1 MSDSNYFVIW
11 KGVKSGPYA
20 REQLEAEFSEGR
32 MGLVRTVLSGSTMIP
47 ARDFVSDLET
57 IRREEQLVEQ
67 LRQEKQRAE
76 RDRLESN
83 RREEQHLQQLEET
96 SQRPAGKTTPPPIP
110 DINPWAP
117 QRKEASRDHSN
128 QTNTAPKDQLPLVGK
143 FPLDH
148 FLLPA
153 GCFFCAITFISGNLL
168 REGAA
173 LAALGFGISLL
184 VRRRITTGIIMIAVA
199 VCAYGLG
206 LLLTDLIHDYM
217 TKNYPH

>member
-1 MSDSNYFVIW
+1 M
-11 KGVKSGPYA
+11 
-20 REQLEAEFSEGR
+20 
-32 MGLVRTVLSGSTMIP
+32 TP

-57 IRREEQLVEQ
+57 ARREEQLEEQ
-67 LRQEKQRAE
+67 LRQEKHQAE
-76 RDRLESN
+76 LDRQESN
-83 RREEQHLQQLEET
+83 RREAEHRQQLEEA

-117 QRKEASRDHSN
+117 QKKESSEGHSS
-128 QTNTAPKDQLPLVGK
+128 QTNAVTKGLLTLGGK
-143 FPLDH
+143 MPGDR

-153 GCFFCAITFISGNLL
+153 GYFFCAITLISGHQL

-173 LAALGFGISLL
+173 LAALGFGIALL
-184 VRRRITTGIIMIAVA
+184 LRKRITTGIIMIAVA
-199 VCAYGLG
+199 VGAYGFG